1 MHSSVCNNSLKLL
14 AIDNYIEGL
23 DVYQL
28 SQIVRKSTHTIS
40 RNVKRYEEES
50 THERQGNSTC
60 GREPQIDVSL
70 GSHIQYFYD
79 KIPSLYHDECV
90 EFPNQQFATRLSQYH
105 ILRHLKKNW
114 IYLESSL
121 Q

>member
-79 KIPSLYHDECV
+79 KIPSLYHDETW
-90 EFPNQQFATRLSQYH
+90 EWSEDLEKSMIMLEAYPATTHEHPKS
-105 ILRHLKKNW
+105 IPP
-114 IYLESSL
+114 
-121 Q
+121 